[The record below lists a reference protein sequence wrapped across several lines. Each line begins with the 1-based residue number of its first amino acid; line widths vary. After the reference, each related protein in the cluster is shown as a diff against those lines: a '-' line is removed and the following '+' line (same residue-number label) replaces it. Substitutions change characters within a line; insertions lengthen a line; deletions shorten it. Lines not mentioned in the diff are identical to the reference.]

1 MGPPG
6 VLLFH
11 GETIENICTLFKG
24 GVILSREKWSAFA
37 FSKNTWLRLG
47 DLLIE
52 KFLFLDLNRQE
63 ISMAFKK

>member
-1 MGPPG
+1 MEC
-6 VLLFH
+6 V
-11 GETIENICTLFKG
+11 
-24 GVILSREKWSAFA
+24 A

-63 ISMAFKK
+63 ISMALKK